1 MTPSLIPLSYM
12 SPKKIEVDPEVY
24 LMCHPKAN
32 NNSRINSTN
41 TFEFN
46 ATMSTGSYTKLYTEE
61 ETKFFSDFVNSF
73 EHEAVES
80 VSPLHQEN
88 VVDPPPSMNPFDFVP
103 IPSQESVV
111 AESPSP
117 SPPPVQ
123 EKPVIAETLSP
134 GEPVEYRKSDGTWV
148 KAVLKAVH
156 YDDEM
161 VPYYTINLV
170 DSGADMEKSTI
181 PERLRRASPSPP
193 PVPEEPAAPTE
204 KPTKQR
210 KSRCCGVCGL
220 PGHTRITCPI
230 LHPKKAARR
239 VRAQNKKTQQKTQA
253 PKSTPPPP
261 PTPNGEEIFAET
273 ATVSYSIKFIVPAG
287 VQAGSVIKVP
297 YMIPTPTGME
307 KKIHDFTIKAHQLKH
322 KQLYITIPI

>member
-1 MTPSLIPLSYM
+1 
-12 SPKKIEVDPEVY
+12 
-24 LMCHPKAN
+24 MCRPKAN

-61 ETKFFSDFVNSF
+61 ETKFFSDFVDSF

-88 VVDPPPSMNPFDFVP
+88 VMDPPPSMNPFDFVP
-103 IPSQESVV
+103 IPSQEPVV

-117 SPPPVQ
+117 SPPPV
-123 EKPVIAETLSP
+123 
-134 GEPVEYRKSDGTWV
+134 
-148 KAVLKAVH
+148 
-156 YDDEM
+156 
-161 VPYYTINLV
+161 
-170 DSGADMEKSTI
+170 
-181 PERLRRASPSPP
+181 
-193 PVPEEPAAPTE
+193 PEESAAPTE

-220 PGHTRITCPI
+220 PGHTRVTCPI

-239 VRAQNKKTQQKTQA
+239 VKAQNKKTQQKTQA
-253 PKSTPPPP
+253 PKTTPPPP

-273 ATVSYSIKFIVPAG
+273 ATVSYSIKFNVPAG

-307 KKIHDFTIKAHQLKH
+307 KKIHDFTIKAHQLKY
-322 KQLYITIPI
+322 KQLYVTIPI

>member
-1 MTPSLIPLSYM
+1 
-12 SPKKIEVDPEVY
+12 
-24 LMCHPKAN
+24 MCRPKAN

-88 VVDPPPSMNPFDFVP
+88 VMDPPPSMNPFDFVP
-103 IPSQESVV
+103 IPSQEPVV

-123 EKPVIAETLSP
+123 E
-134 GEPVEYRKSDGTWV
+134 EPVVAES
-148 KAVLKAVH
+148 
-156 YDDEM
+156 
-161 VPYYTINLV
+161 P
-170 DSGADMEKSTI
+170 
-181 PERLRRASPSPP
+181 SPSPP
-193 PVPEEPAAPTE
+193 SPVTEEPAAPTE

-220 PGHTRITCPI
+220 PGHTRVTCPI

-239 VRAQNKKTQQKTQA
+239 VKAQSKKTQQKTQA

-273 ATVSYSIKFIVPAG
+273 ATVSYSVKFNVPAG

-297 YMIPTPTGME
+297 YMIPTSTGME
-307 KKIHDFTIKAHQLKH
+307 KKIHDFTIKAHQLKY

>member
-1 MTPSLIPLSYM
+1 
-12 SPKKIEVDPEVY
+12 
-24 LMCHPKAN
+24 MCRPKAN

-61 ETKFFSDFVNSF
+61 ETKLFSDFVDSF

-88 VVDPPPSMNPFDFVP
+88 VMDPPPSMNPFDFVP
-103 IPSQESVV
+103 IPSQEPVV

-117 SPPPVQ
+117 SPPPV
-123 EKPVIAETLSP
+123 
-134 GEPVEYRKSDGTWV
+134 
-148 KAVLKAVH
+148 
-156 YDDEM
+156 
-161 VPYYTINLV
+161 
-170 DSGADMEKSTI
+170 
-181 PERLRRASPSPP
+181 
-193 PVPEEPAAPTE
+193 PEESAAPTE

-220 PGHTRITCPI
+220 PGHTRVTCPI

-239 VRAQNKKTQQKTQA
+239 VKAQNKKTQQKTQA
-253 PKSTPPPP
+253 PKTTPPPP

-273 ATVSYSIKFIVPAG
+273 ATVSYSIKFNVPAG

-307 KKIHDFTIKAHQLKH
+307 KKIHDFTIKAHQLKY
-322 KQLYITIPI
+322 KQLYVTIPI